1 MFVFAQLGRYTDSL
15 EFSSKTYQGLGLYD
29 EGVIPSSNCI
39 GTECK
44 CQGPTGVCEC
54 SSIHPLSPLF
64 THWCLS
70 VLPFTHCL
78 PFSPTV
84 FPFHPLVSE
93 CSSVHPL
100 SPLFTHCLPFSPTG
114 VCECSS
120 IHPLSPLFTH
130 CLPFSPTGV
139 CECSS
144 IHPLSP
150 FFLHVS
156 ASFLCICDKTT
167 RRFCVCSQIWPS
179 L

>member
-54 SSIHPLSPLF
+54 SSIHPVSPF
-64 THWCLS
+64 
-70 VLPFTHCL
+70 
-78 PFSPTV
+78 
-84 FPFHPLVSE
+84 
-93 CSSVHPL
+93 HPL
-100 SPLFTHCLPFSPTG
+100 SPLFTHWHLQVFFHSPTVPFSPTG

-150 FFLHVS
+150 LFTHWCLSVLPFTHCLPFSPTGV
-156 ASFLCICDKTT
+156 
-167 RRFCVCSQIWPS
+167 
-179 L
+179 

>member
-54 SSIHPLSPLF
+54 SSIHPVSPF
-64 THWCLS
+64 
-70 VLPFTHCL
+70 
-78 PFSPTV
+78 
-84 FPFHPLVSE
+84 
-93 CSSVHPL
+93 HPL
-100 SPLFTHCLPFSPTG
+100 SPLFTHWHLQVFFHSPTVPFSPTG

-130 CLPFSPTGV
+130 WCLSVLPFTRCLPSFCTGQQAFCASV
-139 CECSS
+139 
-144 IHPLSP
+144 IKARVD
-150 FFLHVS
+150 FVS
-156 ASFLCICDKTT
+156 AVKFGQ
-167 RRFCVCSQIWPS
+167 VCKRITV
-179 L
+179 